1 MMPMLRGL
9 CLRRRGWR
17 AAASAAF
24 MVLACGAA
32 PRVAAADVA
41 PTENVERYVFTGHT
55 LLDSAQLDSA
65 VADFKGRRTLDE
77 LRRAAEA
84 VQRLYT
90 EAGYAGVVAYVP
102 PQAGG
107 DGTVTIAVVEGR
119 VARITVPGAS
129 PERAAAARASLPDL
143 VEGRTPMVRRIDAQ
157 VEIANENPAR
167 QLQLLLKPGAK
178 TGEIDAEI
186 AVSDRPPTAGHAW
199 VDDTGSDNTGRYR
212 AGIAWEH
219 GDITGASDTLA
230 LQASTSPTE
239 LSKVLVLS
247 ASYRRPFPAWLLVG
261 DIYAAHSDVDAG
273 SSPTAAGDIRFN
285 GRGNLAG
292 MRATRHLLRRGGI
305 DQRLGVALDWR
316 EYLNNCELDDLPQG
330 ACGPAEAD
338 VAVTPLTLEYLVRS
352 SETVRWVL
360 GVALVSNLN
369 LGGSHTDDADF
380 QAVRDGASS
389 SFNAV
394 LVNGTA
400 LADIAAGWQLRAR
413 LAGQWSDDALV
424 PGEQFGLGGAQ
435 SVRGYEQRE
444 MAGDSGVLASLELSG
459 PELLPVFGVED
470 SRQTLRAF
478 IFADGG
484 EVSNRLE
491 APCDGE
497 RSRCSAAGVGFG
509 LHYERAG
516 VQGRIA
522 VATALSDGV
531 TTRSGD
537 TRLHFLLN
545 LDF

>member
-1 MMPMLRGL
+1 MLRGL
-9 CLRRRGWR
+9 WLRRGGWR
-17 AAASAAF
+17 AAAGAVV
-24 MVLACGAA
+24 MVLACGAG
-32 PRVAAADVA
+32 PRVAAADAA
-41 PTENVERYVFTGHT
+41 PTVDVQRFAFTGHT
-55 LLDSAQLDSA
+55 LLDSAQLEAA
-65 VADFKGRRTLDE
+65 VATFKGRRTLEE

-84 VQRLYT
+84 VQRRYT

-107 DGTVTIAVVEGR
+107 EGTVTIAIVEGR

-143 VEGRTPMVRRIDAQ
+143 VEGRTPLVRRIDAQ

-167 QLQLLLKPGAK
+167 PLQLLLKPGAN

-186 AVSDRPPTAGHAW
+186 GLSGRPPTSFHAW
-199 VDDTGSDNTGRYR
+199 FDDTGSDNTGRYR
-212 AGIAWEH
+212 AGISWEH
-219 GDITGASDTLA
+219 GDLTGVSDTLV

-239 LSKVLVLS
+239 VSKVQVLS
-247 ASYRRPFPAWLLVG
+247 ASYRRPFPAWLVVG

-292 MRATRHLLRRGGI
+292 MRATHYLLRRGSI

-360 GVALVSNLN
+360 GLALVTNLN
-369 LGGSHTDDADF
+369 LGGSHTDAADF
-380 QAVRDGASS
+380 QAVRDGASRN
-389 SFNAV
+389 FNAV
-394 LVNGTA
+394 LLNGTA
-400 LADIAAGWQLRAR
+400 LADVAAGWQLRAR

-444 MAGDSGVLASLELSG
+444 MTGDSGVLASLELSG
-459 PELLPVFGVED
+459 PELLPLFGVDD

-478 IFADGG
+478 AFADGG
-484 EVSNRLE
+484 EVSNRLD

-497 RSRCSAAGVGFG
+497 SSRCSAAGVGLG
-509 LHYERAG
+509 LHYERPG

-522 VATALSDGV
+522 IATALTDGV

-537 TRLHFLLN
+537 TRVHFLLN

>member
-1 MMPMLRGL
+1 
-9 CLRRRGWR
+9 
-17 AAASAAF
+17 

-32 PRVAAADVA
+32 PMVVAADAA
-41 PTENVERYVFTGHT
+41 PTVNVERFAFTGHT
-55 LLDSAQLDSA
+55 LLDSAQLDAA
-65 VADFKGRRTLDE
+65 VATFKGRRTLDD

-90 EAGYAGVVAYVP
+90 QAGYAGVVAYVP

-129 PERAAAARASLPDL
+129 PERAAGARASLPDL
-143 VEGRTPMVRRIDAQ
+143 IEGRTPMVRRIDAQ

-167 QLQLLLKPGAK
+167 QLQLLLKPGAR

-186 AVSDRPPTAGHAW
+186 AVSDRPPTSVHAW
-199 VDDTGSDNTGRYR
+199 LDDTGSDNTGRYR

-219 GDITGASDTLA
+219 GDITGASDTLV

-239 LSKVLVLS
+239 VSKVQVLS
-247 ASYRRPFPAWLLVG
+247 ASYRRPFPAWLVVG

-292 MRATRHLLRRGGI
+292 MRATRHLLRRGSI

-316 EYLNNCELDDLPQG
+316 EYLNNCEFDDLPQG

-360 GVALVSNLN
+360 GVALVTNLN
-369 LGGSHTDDADF
+369 LGASHSDDADF
-380 QAVRDGASS
+380 QAVRDGASR

-394 LVNGTA
+394 LLNGTA

-459 PELLPVFGVED
+459 PELLPVFGVEN
-470 SRQTLRAF
+470 SGQSLRAF
-478 IFADGG
+478 AFADGG

-497 RSRCSAAGVGFG
+497 RSRCSAAGVGLG

-537 TRLHFLLN
+537 TRVHFLLN

>member
-41 PTENVERYVFTGHT
+41 PTVNVERYVFTGHT

-178 TGEIDAEI
+178 PGEIDAEI
-186 AVSDRPPTAGHAW
+186 AVSDRPPTSGHAW
-199 VDDTGSDNTGRYR
+199 LDDTGSDTTGRYR

>member
-9 CLRRRGWR
+9 CLRRGGWR
-17 AAASAAF
+17 AAASAAVV
-24 MVLACGAA
+24 VLACGAA
-32 PRVAAADVA
+32 PRAAADEVA
-41 PTENVERYVFTGHT
+41 PTVNVERYVFTGHT

-484 EVSNRLE
+484 EVSNRLD

>member
-1 MMPMLRGL
+1 
-9 CLRRRGWR
+9 
-17 AAASAAF
+17 
-24 MVLACGAA
+24 MVLACSAA
-32 PRVAAADVA
+32 PMVVAADAA
-41 PTENVERYVFTGHT
+41 PTVNVERFAFTGHT
-55 LLDSAQLDSA
+55 LLDSAQLGAA
-65 VADFKGRRTLDE
+65 VAAFKGRLTLEE

-102 PQAGG
+102 PQDGG

-143 VEGRTPMVRRIDAQ
+143 VEGRTPLVHRIDAQ
-157 VEIANENPAR
+157 IEIATESPAR
-167 QLQLLLKPGAK
+167 QLQLLLKPGEK

-186 AVSDRPPTAGHAW
+186 GLTDRPPTAVHAW
-199 VDDTGSDNTGRYR
+199 LDDTGSDNTGRYR
-212 AGIAWEH
+212 AGVAWEH
-219 GDITGASDTLA
+219 GDITGAGDTLA

-239 LSKVLVLS
+239 VSKVQVLS
-247 ASYRRPFPAWLLVG
+247 ASYRRPFPAWLVVG

-292 MRATRHLLRRGGI
+292 MRATRHLLRRGSF

-360 GVALVSNLN
+360 GVALVTNLN
-369 LGGSHTDDADF
+369 LGGRHTDAADF
-380 QAVRDGASS
+380 QAVRDGASR
-389 SFNAV
+389 SFNA
-394 LVNGTA
+394 LLLNGTA
-400 LADIAAGWQLRAR
+400 LADVAAGWQLRAR
-413 LAGQWSDDALV
+413 LTGQWSDDALV

-444 MAGDSGVLASLELSG
+444 MTGDSGVLASLELNG
-459 PELLPVFGVED
+459 PELLPIFGVED
-470 SRQTLRAF
+470 SGQTLRAF
-478 IFADGG
+478 AFADGG
-484 EVSNRLE
+484 EVSNRLD
-491 APCDGE
+491 APCDGAS
-497 RSRCSAAGVGFG
+497 SRCSAVGIGFG

-522 VATALSDGV
+522 IANALSDGV

-537 TRLHFLLN
+537 TRVHFLLN
-545 LDF
+545 VDF

>member
-24 MVLACGAA
+24 MVLASGAA

-41 PTENVERYVFTGHT
+41 PTVNVERYVFTGHT

-186 AVSDRPPTAGHAW
+186 AVSDRPPTSGHAW

-316 EYLNNCELDDLPQG
+316 EYLNNCEFDDLPQD

-484 EVSNRLE
+484 EVSNRLD